1 MLYSGK
7 IGYNAGG
14 ETNMKNDR
22 KIKIIEAAQR
32 LIAKKGVEKT
42 SMRDIAIE
50 AGLTTGAIYYYYQ
63 SKEELLYDVM
73 DYATAVTSEIVKMRA
88 VPGAKPDEV
97 LDEIARKVAQRL
109 TNNRNWNLRFY
120 LAQQAA
126 LGDETLR
133 ERFAVDYAA
142 QMQRTADLFNF
153 VFDTPA
159 RPEDQYLAALMVAAL
174 DGINFQQFIG
184 ALPVEINEMA
194 RIYNEFFAYAVP
206 LFQKNLKDIHRFDG
220 LNTD

>member
-1 MLYSGK
+1 
-7 IGYNAGG
+7 
-14 ETNMKNDR
+14 MKNDR
-22 KIKIIEAAQR
+22 KTKIIEAAQR
-32 LIAKKGVEKT
+32 LITKKGVEKT

-73 DYATAVTSEIVKMRA
+73 DYATAVTSEIIKMRA
-88 VPGAKPDEV
+88 IPGAKPDDV
-97 LDEIARKVAQRL
+97 LDEIARKVTQRL

-133 ERFAVDYAA
+133 ERFAVDYGA
-142 QMQRTADLFNF
+142 QMQRTAALFNF
-153 VFDTPA
+153 VFETPSQ
-159 RPEDQYLAALMVAAL
+159 PEDEYLAALMVAAL

-206 LFQKNLKDIHRFDG
+206 LFQKNLKDVHRFDG

>member
-1 MLYSGK
+1 
-7 IGYNAGG
+7 
-14 ETNMKNDR
+14 MKNDR

-88 VPGAKPDEV
+88 MPGAKPDEV

-153 VFDTPA
+153 VFETPT

-206 LFQKNLKDIHRFDG
+206 LFQKNLEDIHRFDG

>member
-1 MLYSGK
+1 
-7 IGYNAGG
+7 
-14 ETNMKNDR
+14 MKKNR

-32 LIAKKGVEKT
+32 LIAQKGVDKT
-42 SMRDIAIE
+42 SMREIAIE
-50 AGLTTGAIYYYYQ
+50 AGITTGAIYYYYD

-73 DYATAVTSEIVKMRA
+73 DYATGVTSEIVKMRA
-88 VPGAKPDEV
+88 QPGAKPDEV
-97 LDEIARKVAQRL
+97 LDEIARKITQRI
-109 TNNRNWNLRFY
+109 TNNQNWNLRFY

-133 ERFAVDYAA
+133 ERFAINYAA

-153 VFDTPA
+153 VFDTSSQ
-159 RPEDQYLAALMVAAL
+159 PEDQYLAVLMVAAL

-184 ALPVEINEMA
+184 VLPVDINEMA

-206 LFQKNLKDIHRFDG
+206 IFQKNLKDTHRFEG
-220 LNTD
+220 LDAG

>member
-1 MLYSGK
+1 
-7 IGYNAGG
+7 
-14 ETNMKNDR
+14 MKNDR

-32 LIAKKGVEKT
+32 LIAQKGVEKT

-50 AGLTTGAIYYYYQ
+50 AGLTTGAIYYYYE

-73 DYATAVTSEIVKMRA
+73 DYATAVTSEIMKMRA
-88 VPGAKPDEV
+88 MTEAKPDDV
-97 LDEIARKVAQRL
+97 LDEIARKVTQRL
-109 TNNRNWNLRFY
+109 TNNGNWNLRFY

-142 QMQRTADLFNF
+142 QTKRTADLFNF
-153 VFDTPA
+153 VFDTPHQ
-159 RPEDQYLAALMVAAL
+159 PEDQYLAALMVAAL

-184 ALPVEINEMA
+184 ALPVEIDEMA
-194 RIYNEFFAYAVP
+194 RLYNEFFAYAVP
-206 LFQKNLKDIHRFDG
+206 LFQKNLKGIHRFDG
-220 LNTD
+220 LDTE